1 MILQVGLLAEA
12 PGADGAS
19 VGPGAGVHVHVRLKV
34 TRRGKGLGAQ

>member
-12 PGADGAS
+12 PGAE

-34 TRRGKGLGAQ
+34 ARRGKGLGAQ